1 MVGKNM
7 LNLNYFVKISLAPIR
22 KIKNNKKIERN

>member
-7 LNLNYFVKISLAPIR
+7 LNLNYFIKISLALI
-22 KIKNNKKIERN
+22 KKTKNNKKIQRN